1 MTYYVLTDVLT
12 SWIDVEVIVE
22 DVAIS
27 KHDDMHVDQRDNV
40 TDLNDENNDDVTD
53 LGFIN
58 FIEFNKS
65 LQSI

>member
-1 MTYYVLTDVLT
+1 MSCQMSST

-27 KHDDMHVDQRDNV
+27 KHDDMHVDQQDNV